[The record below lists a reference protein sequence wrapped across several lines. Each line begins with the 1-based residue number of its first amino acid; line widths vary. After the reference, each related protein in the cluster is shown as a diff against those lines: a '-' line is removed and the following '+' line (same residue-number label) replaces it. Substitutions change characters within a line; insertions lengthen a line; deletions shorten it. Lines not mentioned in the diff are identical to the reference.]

1 MTKKRILTT
10 SVVVVVLGVL
20 VYLQVEH
27 WRSFDWARFRAASH
41 VHPLQIVI
49 AVALIYLTYILRA
62 MRWQVFLEPVCQAH
76 MEGLVPATFIGFAGL
91 ALLGRPGEFI
101 RPYLIAKKE
110 DVTVSSQIG
119 VWTVERIFDTGA
131 FTVLM
136 AIDVFF
142 SAKIKANPYVGK
154 FQLAAVVLCVLVAF
168 MTLVAVM
175 IRRRGPQ
182 VAKFLHGVT
191 SKVSTGLAH
200 HVDQKVRAFG
210 EGLNTVASARS
221 FAKLVV
227 LSLAIWF
234 LIALAYREVTHSYPP
249 DPGEKVVEQGP
260 PSVDVETAK
269 LADVPELAGQP
280 LGPYAVEELQPAL
293 RAKGYDLIEYKGDL
307 WLSRK
312 GKRLKKV
319 GDHPHLSNMDVD
331 HVLLLM
337 GFSMIGS
344 VAQLPAVGG
353 GSQLAVISALQ
364 VIYGIPPEA
373 AVSCG
378 ILLWLVTF
386 MACIPTGL
394 YFAHR
399 GHLSLRKL
407 SAESH
412 KEEAREEQAEPLLA
426 GSNPHVFPT
435 TAADDAVDGERPR
448 AARQEPQPPQPHQP

>member
-10 SVVVVVLGVL
+10 SVVVALLAAL

-27 WRSFDWARFRAASH
+27 WRSFDWTRFRAASH

-49 AVALIYLTYILRA
+49 AVGLIYLTYILRA
-62 MRWQVFLEPVCQAH
+62 VRWQVFLEPVRQGH
-76 MEGLVPATFIGFAGL
+76 SQNLVPATFIGFTGL

-154 FQLAAVVLCVLVAF
+154 FQWAAVVLCVLVAF
-168 MTLVAVM
+168 MALVAVM

-182 VAKFLHGVT
+182 VAQFLHGMT
-191 SKVSTGLAH
+191 SKVSTRLAH
-200 HVDQKVRAFG
+200 HVDQKVRSFG
-210 EGLNTVASARS
+210 EGLNTVASAKS
-221 FAKLVV
+221 FAKLVA

-249 DPGEKVVEQGP
+249 DPGQTVVEQGP
-260 PSVDVETAK
+260 PSVDVETAQK
-269 LADVPELAGQP
+269 AELPELAGQP
-280 LGPYAVEELQPAL
+280 LGPETVDLLEPAL
-293 RAKGYDLIEYKGDL
+293 QAKGFGIKEVKGNF
-307 WLSRK
+307 WLTRK
-312 GKRLKKV
+312 GKLIKKI
-319 GDHPHLSNMDVD
+319 GDHPHLSNMDVA

-337 GFSMIGS
+337 GFSMSGS
-344 VAQLPAVGG
+344 VAQLPALGG

-386 MACIPTGL
+386 MACIPVGL
-394 YFAHR
+394 FFAHR
-399 GHLSLRKL
+399 EHLSLRKL

-412 KEEAREEQAEPLLA
+412 QQEQREEEPAEPLFAGANPYPLA
-426 GSNPHVFPT
+426 KTS
-435 TAADDAVDGERPR
+435 ADKPEGERPHST
-448 AARQEPQPPQPHQP
+448 RQEPHPQRPQQS

>member
-1 MTKKRILTT
+1 MTKKSILTT
-10 SVVVVVLGVL
+10 SAVVAVLGVL
-20 VYLQVEH
+20 VYFQVEH

-49 AVALIYLTYILRA
+49 AVILIYLTYVLRA
-62 MRWQVFLEPVCQAH
+62 LRWQVFLEPVCRAR
-76 MEGLVPATFIGFAGL
+76 MGGLVPATFIGFAGL

-110 DVTVSSQIG
+110 EVSVSSQIG
-119 VWTVERIFDTGA
+119 VWTVERIFDIGA

-142 SAKIKANPYVGK
+142 SSQIKANPYVGK
-154 FQLAAVVLCVLVAF
+154 FQLAAIALCGLVAF
-168 MTLVAVM
+168 MALMAVM

-182 VAKFLHGVT
+182 VARFLHDLT
-191 SKVSTGLAH
+191 SKVSANLAR

-210 EGLNTVASARS
+210 EGLNTVSSGKS
-221 FAKLVV
+221 FVKLVV

-234 LIALAYREVTHSYPP
+234 LIAVAYREVTHSYPP
-249 DPGEKVVEQGP
+249 DPGEKVVEKGP
-260 PSVDVETAK
+260 PSVDVETAEK
-269 LADVPELAGQP
+269 ANLPELAGQP
-280 LGPYAVEELQPAL
+280 VGPETVQALRPAL
-293 RAKGYDLIEYKGDL
+293 QAKGFGIKEVKGEFWLTRKNKLI
-307 WLSRK
+307 
-312 GKRLKKV
+312 KKI
-319 GDHPHLSNMDVD
+319 GDHPHLSNMDVA

-386 MACIPTGL
+386 MACIPVGL
-394 YFAHR
+394 FFAHR

-412 KEEAREEQAEPLLA
+412 RQEQQEEEAEPSLA
-426 GSNPHVFPT
+426 GSNPPT
-435 TAADDAVDGERPR
+435 AGRNPQREREPHARKPGEP
-448 AARQEPQPPQPHQP
+448 